1 LFFFRPP
8 LSLPGPPTFALSL
21 PLFRSPVSTLPLLSF
36 SRSLFS
42 LLLSLS
48 PRNANSNP
56 KTAKKNPRWWT
67 FEAIVLMSG
76 LILPDP
82 APAVAATG
90 IGFQTVTI
98 AYSLALGMAAA
109 AATRVGN
116 ELGAGSPLAAARAA
130 LVSTLAT
137 LLLSSAAAAALF
149 GARAHWARLFTSD
162 PAVLEA
168 AGAVLPFTA
177 AAIVGDGVNGALG
190 GCVRG
195 AGRQQ
200 SAALLNVFFYWALG
214 IPSAALLAFRFDRGV
229 QGLWMGLA
237 ATTVV
242 QCLAMATLVFRFD
255 WRAEA
260 AAAGERVERSA
271 AAEEERTRREEE
283 EEEGARGRSGDGG
296 GELIRAAAAALP
308 SSVVAPGLSPR
319 RGGRPRAPLEG
330 AGGALLPSAPPS
342 PASLGGGSSAAPSPV
357 LSRPPAA
364 VSGSSQQQQQQQ
376 QLPCSPFGEL
386 GN

>member
-1 LFFFRPP
+1 
-8 LSLPGPPTFALSL
+8 
-21 PLFRSPVSTLPLLSF
+21 
-36 SRSLFS
+36 
-42 LLLSLS
+42 
-48 PRNANSNP
+48 
-56 KTAKKNPRWWT
+56 
-67 FEAIVLMSG
+67 MSG

-283 EEEGARGRSGDGG
+283 EQEGARGRSGDGG

-376 QLPCSPFGEL
+376 QQLPCSPFGEL